1 MHVPTDAFGGMS
13 PEYKAASA
21 LKSLFTMVAVRIVMA
36 QEGAFYLTLIPIRA
50 RRRGERRSLRTLPG
64 DSLLPPLAFDHRPR
78 RPSLPPLTDAARPP
92 APQRARAPRSNVPA
106 SYAGEFRIQLYKQ
119 KESVMGGKAVVAN
132 AGIFVKNIVAHVVN
146 NGAIDK
152 TFKLF
157 SKDGSASGGS
167 VRLLIDFERF
177 RDAIVV
183 PPGEKFDIDAH
194 KVKEDVA
201 ATKLQSAW
209 RGKKA
214 RDELRRVGS
223 GGALRALLAVAAAAV
238 VGGLA
243 FVVAKGAEGG
253 GSAVGSKSGKGKKK

>member
-1 MHVPTDAFGGMS
+1 
-13 PEYKAASA
+13 
-21 LKSLFTMVAVRIVMA
+21 
-36 QEGAFYLTLIPIRA
+36 
-50 RRRGERRSLRTLPG
+50 
-64 DSLLPPLAFDHRPR
+64 
-78 RPSLPPLTDAARPP
+78 
-92 APQRARAPRSNVPA
+92 
-106 SYAGEFRIQLYKQ
+106 
-119 KESVMGGKAVVAN
+119 MGGKAVVAN

-157 SKDGSASGGS
+157 SRDGSASGGS

>member
-1 MHVPTDAFGGMS
+1 MHIFRPADAVDAAPTLVHLACGASTLESIGFNSTDAGLLRYGGSRYATNVIGLTTPSSRCWEFGADGVANS
-13 PEYKAASA
+13 SRPQPCDSSRDIAYVQTA
-21 LKSLFTMVAVRIVMA
+21 L
-36 QEGAFYLTLIPIRA
+36 
-50 RRRGERRSLRTLPG
+50 
-64 DSLLPPLAFDHRPR
+64 
-78 RPSLPPLTDAARPP
+78 
-92 APQRARAPRSNVPA
+92 
-106 SYAGEFRIQLYKQ
+106 SY
-119 KESVMGGKAVVAN
+119 MVAN